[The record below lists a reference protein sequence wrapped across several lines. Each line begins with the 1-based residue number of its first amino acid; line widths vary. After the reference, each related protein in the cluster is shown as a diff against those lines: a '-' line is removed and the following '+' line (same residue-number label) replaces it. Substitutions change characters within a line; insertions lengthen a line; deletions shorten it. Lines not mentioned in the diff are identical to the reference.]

1 MRLKT
6 VTKPPVV
13 QRGGRADGVGVG
25 DVQRE
30 RKNKKKKGGGGRKI
44 YLELCQC
51 LNLASMCR
59 QPIIYSQASEIAY
72 SALLSERNLMHT
84 SQKHMKLLRQ
94 AGADLN
100 LPPLAMAAPVFLCR
114 KYSG

>member
-1 MRLKT
+1 MKLKT
-6 VTKPPVV
+6 VMKPPVV

-30 RKNKKKKGGGGRKI
+30 RKNKKKERGGGRKF

-51 LNLASMCR
+51 LNLVSMCR

-72 SALLSERNLMHT
+72 SALLSERNLTHT
-84 SQKHMKLLRQ
+84 SQKHMK
-94 AGADLN
+94 
-100 LPPLAMAAPVFLCR
+100 
-114 KYSG
+114 